1 MDYILS
7 DMLRYHYIKTRFIIP
22 KTAGSS
28 VFLPQAVQSSE
39 ENSSKHRG
47 VRINNH
53 SDDIR
58 GSHPLDHVV
67 NSNCLLFFII
77 CISAPAGVTPPPC
90 PCNASPQKKRK
101 GVAENLTKV
110 RTKKSFISNLENY
123 QSYSQRFELTVAT
136 GFQLVV
142 MITND
147 QPRPNIDLSAVLR
160 KTRK

>member
-7 DMLRYHYIKTRFIIP
+7 GMLEYHCIKTRFIIP
-22 KTAGSS
+22 KTARSS

-39 ENSSKHRG
+39 ENSPKHRG

-53 SDDIR
+53 SDDIT
-58 GSHPLDHVV
+58 GSHPLDHVA

-90 PCNASPQKKRK
+90 PCNTSPPKTRK

-110 RTKKSFISNLENY
+110 RTKKSFIFKL
-123 QSYSQRFELTVAT
+123 
-136 GFQLVV
+136 GK
-142 MITND
+142 
-147 QPRPNIDLSAVLR
+147 LSIVFIAL
-160 KTRK
+160 